1 MKKYITRTYRSDSLD
16 SMNKADKEHM
26 RLINLGYKVN
36 KTYDFLFSCQM
47 NYQLI
52 ED

>member
-1 MKKYITRTYRSDSLD
+1 MKKYITKIYKSETEQQIDQ
-16 SMNKADKEHM
+16 ADKEHFK
-26 RLINLGYKVN
+26 LINLGYKVV
-36 KTYDFLFSCQM
+36 KTYTFLTSAKF